1 MKFLLS
7 TCFAFYSLFT
17 FAQTNETLWYQ
28 QPAANWDE
36 ALPVGNGRLGAMVF
50 GKTDIERI
58 QLNEE
63 SLWAGSKIDDNNP
76 KAAAHLKEIQQLL
89 INDENEKATQ
99 LAQKY
104 LLSVPLRFRSY
115 QTLGDLY
122 LDFGS
127 RRGIKITDYKRSLD
141 LTTGISTTEYDA
153 NSVHCKREILASAPN
168 DCIIIRLTAD
178 KPKAIHL

>member
-1 MKFLLS
+1 MKFLFS
-7 TCFAFYSLFT
+7 TCFAFCSLFT
-17 FAQTNETLWYQ
+17 FAQTNEMLLYQ

-50 GKTDIERI
+50 GKTDIERV
-58 QLNEE
+58 QLNDK

-76 KAAAHLKEIQQLL
+76 KAAAHLREIQQLL
-89 INDENEKATQ
+89 IDGENEKATQ
-99 LAQKY
+99 LGREI

-127 RRGIKITDYKRSLD
+127 QRGIKITDYK
-141 LTTGISTTEYDA
+141 TCKISR
-153 NSVHCKREILASAPN
+153 HRPLQLMI
-168 DCIIIRLTAD
+168 
-178 KPKAIHL
+178 PKYNN